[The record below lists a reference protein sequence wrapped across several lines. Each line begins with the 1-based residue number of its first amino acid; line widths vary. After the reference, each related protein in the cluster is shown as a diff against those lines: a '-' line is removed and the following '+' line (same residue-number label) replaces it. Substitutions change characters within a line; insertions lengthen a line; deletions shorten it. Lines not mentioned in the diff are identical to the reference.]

1 MDAVILRDKSSG
13 RFHRAAQ
20 EGDGQQL
27 LTHEADNL
35 DAAGEYE
42 IVEQLP
48 PDVDNA
54 LLCKRC
60 FTEPEAAS

>member
-20 EGDGQQL
+20 DDSGQL
-27 LTHEADNL
+27 LSHEADNL
-35 DAAGEYE
+35 DQAGDYE

-60 FTEPEAAS
+60 FTEPDAR

>member
-20 EGDGQQL
+20 DDHGQL
-27 LTHEADNL
+27 LSHEADNL
-35 DAAGEYE
+35 DSSGAFEV
-42 IVEQLP
+42 VEQLP
-48 PDVDNA
+48 PDVDND

-60 FTEPEAAS
+60 FMEADA